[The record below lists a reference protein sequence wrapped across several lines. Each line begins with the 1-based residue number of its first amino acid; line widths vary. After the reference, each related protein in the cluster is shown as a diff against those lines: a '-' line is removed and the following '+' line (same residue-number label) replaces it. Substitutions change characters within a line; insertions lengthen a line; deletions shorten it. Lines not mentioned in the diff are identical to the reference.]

1 MTLASTVVPWR
12 GDGLRFHPQILLK
25 TPNYYHGPGRLTV
38 STQSQISAT
47 ISAATKEELDR
58 FAENHGLKKNFVVE
72 QALLFFMRARREL
85 PDEAF
90 VPSRIVLEDES
101 FDRIAAM
108 IEKPPAPVE
117 KLRELMRGSRD

>member
-1 MTLASTVVPWR
+1 M
-12 GDGLRFHPQILLK
+12 
-25 TPNYYHGPGRLTV
+25 

-58 FAENHGLKKNFVVE
+58 FTENHGLKKNFVVE